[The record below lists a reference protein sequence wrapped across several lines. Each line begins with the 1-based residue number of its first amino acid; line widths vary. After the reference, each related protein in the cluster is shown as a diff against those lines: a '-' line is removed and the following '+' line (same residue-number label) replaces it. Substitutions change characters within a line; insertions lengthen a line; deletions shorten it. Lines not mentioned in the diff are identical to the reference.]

1 MRRALEIIVAVALG
15 AIVAA
20 VGSVAYRG
28 YPPVGVALSIAL
40 VLFATVFVR
49 AWSSWAGLIAFAIP
63 FVALTYLFT
72 RQGPGGSLLIPADHL
87 GYTWLFGSAA
97 ALVLAC
103 LIPARL
109 IGGGKRVAS
118 P

>member
-1 MRRALEIIVAVALG
+1 MRRALEILVAVVLG

-20 VGSVAYRG
+20 VGGVAYRG
-28 YPPVGVALSIAL
+28 YPPVGVSLSIAL
-40 VLFATVFVR
+40 VLFAATFVR
-49 AWSSWAGLIAFAIP
+49 AWSSWAGVIAFAVP

-72 RQGPGGSLLIPADHL
+72 REGPGGSLLIPADGL
-87 GYTWLFGSAA
+87 GYAWLYGSAA
-97 ALVLAC
+97 ALIVAC
-103 LIPARL
+103 LMPARL

>member
-15 AIVAA
+15 VIVSA

-28 YPPVGVALSIAL
+28 YPPVGVSLSIAL
-40 VLFATVFVR
+40 VLFATIFVR
-49 AWSSWAGLIAFAIP
+49 AWSAWTGVIAFAVP
-63 FVALTYLFT
+63 FVALTFLFT
-72 RQGPGGSLLIPADHL
+72 REGPGGSLLIPADSL
-87 GYTWLFGSAA
+87 GYVWLYGSAA
-97 ALVLAC
+97 AVVLAS
-103 LIPARL
+103 LVPARL